1 MSLIVH
7 FHDWYVSHNTC
18 TLTLLVYSWFAFMR
32 LWYEL
37 YEFWVFSDYVIYI
50 WLVKNYFVFI
60 SLFEGSRSSFSR
72 FSKTSSCSSLLV
84 EIFKQTTLSNLFF
97 WKPLPSMGGWMGDHV
112 LECFIM
118 KILFILNHDWVVGY
132 MRYTLVFIV
141 VSIGIIEFFQFGIN
155 LDILLYTHICFV
167 LYMYAYT
174 SYSINF
180 NWYLFLTYI
189 YRWFICAYY
198 ISISWSTN
206 FGYDKLEFFNW

>member
-1 MSLIVH
+1 MPWSLNRLDDFHVSKWFHIHDEPTFFFNLNWWFHILDEFHDFKEFHMSLIVH

-37 YEFWVFSDYVIYI
+37 YGFWVFSDYVIYI

-97 WKPLPSMGGWMGDHV
+97 LKTPTFNGRLDGRPWSSMFH
-112 LECFIM
+112 LANHL
-118 KILFILNHDWVVGY
+118 KLNLVG
-132 MRYTLVFIV
+132 R
-141 VSIGIIEFFQFGIN
+141 
-155 LDILLYTHICFV
+155 
-167 LYMYAYT
+167 
-174 SYSINF
+174 
-180 NWYLFLTYI
+180 
-189 YRWFICAYY
+189 
-198 ISISWSTN
+198 
-206 FGYDKLEFFNW
+206 